1 MFLQEAAPCT
11 LDYVK
16 EDMVN
21 YICGNHYWHC
31 QCCSHCK
38 LYIELTKD
46 FTRKQIEKLI
56 HTFIDKFK
64 GKFLMCSL
72 RGYYT
77 FYCKDICFK
86 TEYYLINY
94 LIQYRTAKRRVEK
107 FLKKYSQYMITEM
120 YAPGGSLYNKLFE
133 VNKKHFKEGQQ

>member
-1 MFLQEAAPCT
+1 MFLHEIASVS
-11 LDYVK
+11 LDYIK

-21 YICGNHYWHC
+21 YICGNHYLDR
-31 QCCSHCK
+31 SHCK
-38 LYIELTKD
+38 LYIELNKD
-46 FTRKQIEKLI
+46 FNKNQIEKLI

-64 GKFLMCSL
+64 DKSFGSV

-77 FYCKDICFK
+77 FHSKDLCFK

-94 LIQYRTAKRRVEK
+94 LIRYRTAKRRVEK

-133 VNKKHFKEGQQ
+133 ENKKHFKEGQQP

>member
-1 MFLQEAAPCT
+1 MFLHEITSVT

-21 YICGNHYWHC
+21 YICGDYNMERRTYQFH
-31 QCCSHCK
+31 
-38 LYIELTKD
+38 IELNKD

-56 HTFIDKFK
+56 YTFIDNFK
-64 GKFLMCSL
+64 GKSFGSL

-77 FYCKDICFK
+77 FYSRDLCYK

-107 FLKKYSQYMITEM
+107 FLKKYSQYMITKM
-120 YAPGGSLYNKLFE
+120 YAPGGSLYNKLFDA
-133 VNKKHFKEGQQ
+133 NKKHFKEGQ

>member
-1 MFLQEAAPCT
+1 MFLHEMASVS

-21 YICGNHYWHC
+21 YICGNNY
-31 QCCSHCK
+31 QNRNNYQF
-38 LYIELTKD
+38 YIELNND
-46 FTRKQIEKLI
+46 FNKKQIEKLI
-56 HTFIDKFK
+56 HTFIDNFK
-64 GKFLMCSL
+64 NKSFGSL

-77 FYCKDICFK
+77 FYYKDLCFK

-94 LIQYRTAKRRVEK
+94 LIRYRTAKRRVEK
-107 FLKKYSQYMITEM
+107 FLKKYSQYMITKI

-133 VNKKHFKEGQQ
+133 VNKKHFKEGQ

>member
-1 MFLQEAAPCT
+1 MFLHEIASVS
-11 LDYVK
+11 LDYIK

-21 YICGNHYWHC
+21 YICGNNYLDR
-31 QCCSHCK
+31 SHSK
-38 LYIELTKD
+38 LNIELNKD
-46 FTRKQIEKLI
+46 FTIKQIEKLI

-64 GKFLMCSL
+64 DKSFGSM

-77 FYCKDICFK
+77 FHSKDLCFK

-94 LIQYRTAKRRVEK
+94 LIRYRTAKRRVEK
-107 FLKKYSQYMITEM
+107 FLKKYSQYMITKI

-133 VNKKHFKEGQQ
+133 VNKKHFKEGQQP

>member
-1 MFLQEAAPCT
+1 MLNETIICT
-11 LDYVK
+11 LDHVK
-16 EDMVN
+16 ENIVN
-21 YICGNHYWHC
+21 YICGNHC
-31 QCCSHCK
+31 RCSECHCK

-86 TEYYLINY
+86 TEYYL
-94 LIQYRTAKRRVEK
+94 
-107 FLKKYSQYMITEM
+107 FLQ
-120 YAPGGSLYNKLFE
+120 
-133 VNKKHFKEGQQ
+133 